1 MNMKSSKV
9 LSIGLLLVVGVV
21 FLLSTMA
28 MMPSQATA
36 TPTVTISATNT
47 KLPTATPTFTP
58 TATPSPIPTPAYPSV
73 EDIQKVIEPQLKEIN
88 AKIDVLSQ
96 DTLKSHVSNVFDN
109 LVSSGVWAIMVAV
122 SAALGLTNIFVSAKV
137 KKDKAQGV
145 TSNLDGFQQSL
156 KSGSW
161 FIVLMIVIYFL
172 APILVIIGQAIIPLS
187 QNTELISLSQKL
199 DEINLNLDKLA
210 NQTPVDNPIAQPQS
224 PAFVYSAPTTNPG
237 NTEENKTI
245 DWQPSAWISL
255 GFIGLFLVVA
265 SFISR
270 NQAKF
275 YELDMSKVKWE
286 ELGKKLLPA
295 IFLVLILYLL
305 QDPIEAIVLPIII
318 PFVIFGLFDIVL
330 LYPNSQLQ
338 AFVGKHYSKIIFLTV
353 FGVWLRV
360 FNVLQNYL
368 YPYWGVTNNY
378 LSQFAMEALHSQK
391 NNPTYPTRAFD
402 QFTYELPRYIP
413 QLIWGLLPYI
423 LALLYTL
430 IPWRKI
436 RKIAEDKYVAK
447 IKNLAKNKTK

>member
-1 MNMKSSKV
+1 M
-9 LSIGLLLVVGVV
+9 
-21 FLLSTMA
+21 T
-28 MMPSQATA
+28 PSQATA

-47 KLPTATPTFTP
+47 ELPTATPTLTP

-73 EDIQKVIEPQLKEIN
+73 EDIQKAIEPQLKDISE
-88 AKIDVLSQ
+88 KIDVLSQ

-109 LVSSGVWAIMVAV
+109 LVSSGIWAIMVAV
-122 SAALGLTNIFVSAKV
+122 SATLGLTNIFISAKA
-137 KKDKAQGV
+137 KKDKAQGI
-145 TSNLDGFQQSL
+145 TSNLDGLQQSL

-161 FIVLMIVIYFL
+161 FIALMIAIYFL
-172 APILVIIGQAIIPLS
+172 VPILVIIGQAIIPS
-187 QNTELISLSQKL
+187 SENTEFISLSQKL
-199 DEINLNLDKLA
+199 DEINLDLDKLT
-210 NQTPVDNPIAQPQS
+210 NQTPASNPTPLPQP
-224 PAFVYSAPTTNPG
+224 PTNAYNAPSTNPE

-286 ELGKKLLPA
+286 ELSKKLLPA

-305 QDPIEAIVLPIII
+305 QDPIEAIILPIII

-338 AFVGKHYSKIIFLTV
+338 AFVGKNYSKIIFLTV

-360 FNVLQNYL
+360 FNVLQSYL

-378 LSQFAMEALHSQK
+378 LSQFAIEALHSQE
-391 NNPTYPTRAFD
+391 NNPTYPIRAFD

-413 QLIWGLLPYI
+413 QLIWGMLPYI

-430 IPWRKI
+430 IPWGKI

-447 IKNLAKNKTK
+447 IKNLAKNRTK